1 MKKIIVTVLT
11 ILVAAAAIACVALYF
26 ATRRNVPDGPGMENT
41 SSDRRISQEDA
52 KARMDSGSDLVVLDV
67 RTEEEFAGGHIAGAV
82 CIPVETIDESV
93 RARLP
98 DPEQTILVYCRTGRR
113 SVQAAEKLAALG
125 YPNVLEF
132 GGVSTWPYGLV
143 TD

>member
-1 MKKIIVTVLT
+1 MKKSIVTVLT

-67 RTEEEFAGGHIAGAV
+67 RAGEKKRSGDPRGAAA
-82 CIPVETIDESV
+82 
-93 RARLP
+93 RAPGIFCVFTPPPSR
-98 DPEQTILVYCRTGRR
+98 
-113 SVQAAEKLAALG
+113 
-125 YPNVLEF
+125 
-132 GGVSTWPYGLV
+132 
-143 TD
+143 